1 VRVIRRLAIN
11 LLAAVLALAIYVAL
25 AIKDRR

>member
-25 AIKDRR
+25 ALKDRR